1 MFPGEVLQLPSP
13 PVPLCFSHVLPS
25 PFAPSVWSSL
35 NIPAQAC
42 RNKAW
47 CSFALTSLQS
57 YGKGGTSPAML
68 ELGVV
73 GQVGEFEVGE
83 SDEN

>member
-1 MFPGEVLQLPSP
+1 MFPGEDLQFPSP
-13 PVPLCFSHVLPS
+13 VSLRFSHVPPS
-25 PFAPSVWSSL
+25 PCPPAWWWSL
-35 NIPAQAC
+35 NIPAQDC